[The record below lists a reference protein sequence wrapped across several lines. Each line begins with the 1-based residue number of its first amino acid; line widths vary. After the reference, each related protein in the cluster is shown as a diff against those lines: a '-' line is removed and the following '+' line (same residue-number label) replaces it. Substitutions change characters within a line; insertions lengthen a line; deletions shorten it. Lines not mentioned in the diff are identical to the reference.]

1 MLRPCAK
8 LGDSSKLTPRR
19 LPPCEGFSEAASP
32 RRFGGVTNA
41 YPENQDVRGPAAP
54 LPLTPR
60 PPAEGP
66 EGRSARRRHAGAGA
80 TGATA
85 PMEERKVATSLPP
98 VPLTAR
104 EARPR
109 DEFGASGSSMASGA
123 SARRPKDPKE
133 RTSERRKPPM
143 PKAPSPK
150 DEVSSRASSS
160 QGRPSSGVPALW
172 DLDLAPELFTSELG
186 EVLTENAESSEQANE
201 DLDPFS
207 AELGRA
213 RGSRPQTWNEP
224 SSSFVQVLEEME
236 REKELWHEKT
246 MALLSSTPNL
256 STAPGSTSTSS
267 TAPTAATAA
276 TPVPDPSPV
285 DEELAE
291 AEMDELPEAE
301 MDEPPSD
308 EPQPSL
314 IAQALRDAGLD
325 PEETTFMDMDL
336 SSETLTEAPRTW
348 RSSSKSWAAQVARRK
363 KERCSSGRATPCSG
377 RETPERL

>member
-41 YPENQDVRGPAAP
+41 YPVENQDVRGPAAP

-80 TGATA
+80 TA
-85 PMEERKVATSLPP
+85 PEERKVATSLPP

-160 QGRPSSGVPALW
+160 QGRPSSGAPALW

-186 EVLTENAESSEQANE
+186 EVLAENAESSEQANE

-301 MDEPPSD
+301 MDELPSD

-325 PEETTFMDMDL
+325 PEETSFMDMDL

-377 RETPERL
+377 RETPEHRL